1 MQFWLMGAPQGS
13 NILDYKT
20 FSNLNLPVKSEFST
34 RGFRKCS
41 GVASPEYFLLRT
53 DQAYEASQ
61 KVYPNF
67 TNSFIKVDGYSPQK
81 YLADEMVY
89 KIDCHLEPSL
99 IRYPLVF
106 ATTYDDSVFKLA
118 FSCYVGEFI
127 SGEFKHYFLFATLR
141 VHGTK
146 DTKTEVIDDFV
157 ESIDKIYG

>member
-1 MQFWLMGAPQGS
+1 MPA
-13 NILDYKT
+13 KT
-20 FSNLNLPVKSEFST
+20 DFNT

-41 GVASPEYFLLRT
+41 GISNPEYFLLRA

-61 KVYPNF
+61 KIYPDF

-81 YLADEMVY
+81 YLADQLIY
-89 KIDCHLEPSL
+89 RIDCHHDPCI
-99 IRYPLVF
+99 IRYPIAL
-106 ATTYDDSVFKLA
+106 ATVYDDKVFKLA

-127 SGEFKHYFLFATLR
+127 SGEFKHYFLFATIR

-157 ESIDKIYG
+157 ESIDKIYGSTLSDAEKDNIRNDITKYLKGKI